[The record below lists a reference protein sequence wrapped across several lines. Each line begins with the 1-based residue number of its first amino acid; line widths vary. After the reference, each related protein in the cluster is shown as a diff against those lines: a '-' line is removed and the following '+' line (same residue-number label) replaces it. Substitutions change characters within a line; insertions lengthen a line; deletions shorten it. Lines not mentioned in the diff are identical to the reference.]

1 MAAPLAPDGTLEGV
15 ARDAPRASP
24 VAPADV
30 THQPALDGLTA
41 LEEDRQ
47 RERDLLSARL
57 REAAKAEDNDERC
70 STPKGLRRGPS
81 KSYSGCNGS

>member
-15 ARDAPRASP
+15 ARGASRATP

-30 THQPALDGLTA
+30 THQPALDGLTVDV
-41 LEEDRQ
+41 EEDRQ

-57 REAAKAEDNDERC
+57 REAAKAEDNNKWC

-81 KSYSGCNGS
+81 KS